1 MNTVKI
7 CWLGHSCFR
16 MEFGDWSLVI
26 DPYAD
31 GSVDGLG
38 SIRQSA
44 DAVFCSH
51 SHSDHSAAENVTLSG
66 RPAPED
72 FTVETVEVAHDHHG
86 GEKRGMNKIHIFTFG
101 QRRIVHMGDTGS
113 VPGEEVL
120 KKLRGCDLLLIP
132 IGGFFTIDGAE
143 ALEIVRAAH
152 PRGDP
157 DALPHRGV
165 WFRHTRHAGRFC
177 PGLHRSGNRAG
188 RLRSFAHRRRSLR
201 TDPPSPRHAGL
212 SSRLKNTVCPFGT
225 DRVF

>member
-143 ALEIVRAAH
+143 AMEIVRAAH
-152 PRGDP
+152 PRAVIPMHYRTEAFGFGILATP
-157 DALPHRGV
+157 DAFVRD
-165 WFRHTRHAGRFC
+165 FAG
-177 PGLHRSGNRAG
+177 PVTELDGSALSLTDAGPSGLIL
-188 RLRSFAHRRRSLR
+188 LRPAML
-201 TDPPSPRHAGL
+201 G
-212 SSRLKNTVCPFGT
+212 
-225 DRVF
+225 